1 MKIAS
6 ALPATVLALL
16 AQPGQAQP
24 LRPAADEAVE
34 HTGSGW
40 VFPKHV
46 GDYTRGSDPECIA
59 GTANDCGA
67 NYEDSRAMAATVY
80 VYPDDSPAADASY
93 AGAKAVIEQDLEQQP
108 FAQAWS
114 EGPFRVGSA
123 RPLVG
128 EKIFYKIGIGADSTQ
143 TSLYFFDT
151 GRWIVKIRISGRT
164 TDASVFRRTDDF
176 VRAQPWDSLDLGAQA
191 CTGSA
196 CRTERP
202 LAIHGSTPE
211 MLASLLVDQA
221 LEEVFPKDLPPCD
234 AVALAAALAAEPRK
248 RADGAPEPVEA
259 VAACSPRR
267 GVKTSFVRLSLSSD
281 VLSKIELDSPDGL
294 SLRGPLSFA
303 VVAEGRSGFLTE
315 LRDGMLDEQDAARL
329 IEALDDE
336 ARADFATANGD
347 GKHPQLTP
355 RFLR

>member
-151 GRWIVKIRISGRT
+151 GRWIVKIRISGR
-164 TDASVFRRTDDF
+164 VQE
-176 VRAQPWDSLDLGAQA
+176 VRASIVSGVFL
-191 CTGSA
+191 
-196 CRTERP
+196 P
-202 LAIHGSTPE
+202 LAPLPLERDETDGSYLSRFTPGSE
-211 MLASLLVDQA
+211 GVRVLV
-221 LEEVFPKDLPPCD
+221 VGKDFD
-234 AVALAAALAAEPRK
+234 GVAFQRMY
-248 RADGAPEPVEA
+248 AP
-259 VAACSPRR
+259 
-267 GVKTSFVRLSLSSD
+267 
-281 VLSKIELDSPDGL
+281 
-294 SLRGPLSFA
+294 
-303 VVAEGRSGFLTE
+303 
-315 LRDGMLDEQDAARL
+315 L
-329 IEALDDE
+329 I
-336 ARADFATANGD
+336 
-347 GKHPQLTP
+347 TP
-355 RFLR
+355 MR